1 MGCNNIVTKFIYEK
15 IMFLLSNA
23 VKEMSINMQFK
34 HFKTALLFFSYEIKL
49 LPLKITLFDR
59 T

>member
-1 MGCNNIVTKFIYEK
+1 MTKFIYEK